1 MSKSS
6 SGLIVK
12 AYKTIGDRSSCED
25 VIKVQAMRKKT
36 DFVGLFDGHSGVEAA
51 CYAKDHLCKMMQ
63 EDEDIYNCDPVR
75 VSNHRYSTRLV
86 QRDRIRVCQDARK
99 HVAC

>member
-1 MSKSS
+1 MSRSS

-12 AYKTIGDRSSCED
+12 AYQMIGDRSSCED

-36 DFVGLFDGHSGVEAA
+36 DFVGLIDGHSGVEAA
-51 CYAKDHLCKMMQ
+51 NYAKDHLCRMMQ

-75 VSNHRYSTRLV
+75 CPMRLNPRLSRCTKTCGV
-86 QRDRIRVCQDARK
+86 LEVNYILV
-99 HVAC
+99 